1 MNSSLTYKTLRVT
14 LYLNLLSIL
23 FADERLYLK
32 QAKTL
37 ENKTIKG
44 QSIKFISGDV
54 IFTKGDL
61 ILNCEKGRHYEKTEL
76 AVLFKNVSAIQEQRT
91 LTCDTIKFFS
101 KEDRLLSIGSSHVW
115 DQDYDLKA
123 DSITVFTEQ
132 DSGVALGNV
141 ILNQKGQIIKANR
154 IEYQKYC

>member
-76 AVLFKNVSAIQEQRT
+76 AVLFKNVSAIQEQRI
-91 LTCDTIKFFS
+91 LTCDTIKFFQ
-101 KEDRLLSIGSSHVW
+101 KKI
-115 DQDYDLKA
+115 
-123 DSITVFTEQ
+123 VFLAL
-132 DSGVALGNV
+132 VALTSGIKIT
-141 ILNQKGQIIKANR
+141 ILKLTLSLFSQNKIV
-154 IEYQKYC
+154 EWL